1 MNKTHLKVAEP
12 QVTQKTLK
20 EFTAALSD
28 CRLGSRLKSKTV
40 PCDTC
45 DTRGISNAKRKA
57 PHQVQVGSNLI
68 TVSQDL

>member
-20 EFTAALSD
+20 EFAAALSD
-28 CRLGSRLKSKTV
+28 WRLGSRLKSKTV

-45 DTRGISNAKRKA
+45 DKR
-57 PHQVQVGSNLI
+57 
-68 TVSQDL
+68 